1 MTENWL
7 LARPEV
13 DLEAV
18 RALALREYG
27 VDGALSELGS
37 QQDRN
42 FLVRAGY
49 GTGML
54 VKIFHPSTDADAVA
68 LHIAASDRLRACD
81 LLTPEV
87 LTTAGGARTTSIGCD
102 DGQTALLAG
111 FQIVDGRPLSDITD
125 ADGAQAEDL
134 GELVAEVTEAFA
146 GMDADDT
153 DRNLQWELGNALA
166 VVEQL
171 IGDLPEDRR
180 EQCLSAARRAA
191 AELDRVA
198 AELPRQVIHGDLTA
212 DNVMRDRRGRHW
224 VIDLG
229 DVATSWRAAELA
241 MLLADLMGRAD
252 DLTIVGRAVAGFDA
266 RARLTDAELAALWPL
281 VVLRGAVLAVSG
293 WSQLRIDPGNDYA
306 RERVEHEWHVFERAA
321 RVPST
326 EATAQ
331 LRLAVG
337 CPHHPGL
344 AYHPLLAGMDAA
356 VAVDLGTRSPLLDR
370 GRWTVPGIEQ
380 HLVREALFGA
390 PIAALRYG
398 ESRLSRVSTDTTRP
412 APTRARF
419 VELYTRPGAAVTAP
433 FGGVLEVDTDA
444 GAVELRDAGVVL
456 RIEGIVVEASV
467 AEASVLDASA
477 AATGAATEAAPAPG
491 TSVEAGA
498 LLGRVA
504 EAEPGLG
511 RLRISRRLQ
520 GAAPAAAF
528 ADADGEDQTPGA
540 ADPSPI
546 LGLERVPDPVR
557 ATRRARRVRDE
568 AVGAAAERFYAEPPQ
583 IERGWGALLIDT
595 QGRAYVDLV
604 NNVTAI
610 GHSHHVFADR
620 VARQLNLLNTNS
632 RFLYDAFAEFS
643 ERLLAHSPDPSLD
656 TVIPVNSGSEAVD
669 LALTLARVATGRRDV
684 IAVRESYHGW
694 TSAADA
700 VSTSAFDNP
709 HAADSRPAWV
719 HLVDAPNAYRGRHR
733 GPDAGAAY
741 AREVADLARTLTD
754 EGRPAGAF
762 ICEPVLGNAGGVI
775 PPAGYLVAV
784 AEAVRAHG
792 GMMISDEVQV
802 GYGRLGD
809 AFWGSTLQGLVPD
822 IITVAKAAG
831 NAYPLGAVLTRREIV
846 DALAREGTFFSS
858 AGGTPV
864 SAVAGTAILD
874 IIDDEGLQQ
883 NAARVGRVIA
893 VGVRALSERHPL
905 IGAVHGTGLYLGI
918 ELVRDRDTLE
928 PAREEAARVCDLLL
942 GRGFIVQAASERQN
956 VLKVKPP
963 LVLTERDARRF
974 VDALDAVLGEVG

>member
-7 LARPEV
+7 LARPDV
-13 DLEAV
+13 DLDEV
-18 RALALREYG
+18 RVLACREYG
-27 VDGALSELGS
+27 VDGELTELGS

-42 FLVRAGY
+42 FLVRGADGAGL
-49 GTGML
+49 L
-54 VKIFHPSTDADAVA
+54 VKIFHPTVDAAAVA
-68 LHIAASDRLRACD
+68 LHIAASDRLRAQG

-87 LTTAGGARTTSIGCD
+87 LTTADAARTTQIVCA
-102 DGQTALLAG
+102 DGQIARVAG
-111 FQIVDGRPLSDITD
+111 FQIVDGRPLSDVTD
-125 ADGAQAEDL
+125 ADGAQAEEL
-134 GELVAEVTEAFA
+134 GALVAEVTTAFA
-146 GMDADDT
+146 GLDADDT

-171 IGDLPEDRR
+171 IDDLPEDRR
-180 EQCLSAARRAA
+180 EQCLTAARRAA

-198 AELPRQVIHGDLTA
+198 ADLPRQVIHGDLTA

-241 MLLADLMGRAD
+241 MLLADLMGRTD
-252 DLTIVGRAVAGFDA
+252 DLAIVGRAVAGFDA
-266 RARLTDAELAALWPL
+266 HAHLADAELEALWPL

-306 RERVEHEWHVFERAA
+306 RERVEHEWQVFARTA
-321 RVPST
+321 RVPSS
-326 EATAQ
+326 EVTAQ
-331 LRLAVG
+331 LRLAAG
-337 CPHHPGL
+337 RPHRRGVAYRPVL
-344 AYHPLLAGMDAA
+344 ARGDAA
-356 VAVDLGTRSPLLDR
+356 ATVDLGIRSPLLDR

-380 HLVREALFGA
+380 ELVREALNDA
-390 PIAALRYG
+390 PIAVLRYG
-398 ESRLSRVSTDTTRP
+398 ESRLSRVSTDTTRS
-412 APTRARF
+412 AATRARC
-419 VELYTRPGAAVTAP
+419 VELWTRPGAAVAAP
-433 FGGVLEVDTDA
+433 FRGFTQVDVGA
-444 GAVELRDAGVVL
+444 GAVELHDAGVVL
-456 RIEGIVVEASV
+456 RIEGVDLAAEVAAGEA
-467 AEASVLDASA
+467 
-477 AATGAATEAAPAPG
+477 
-491 TSVEAGA
+491 VEAGA
-498 LLGRVA
+498 VLGRVA

-511 RLRISRRLQ
+511 RLRITRRLRD
-520 GAAPAAAF
+520 AAPAAPF
-528 ADADGEDQTPGA
+528 VDADGEDQTPGA

-546 LGLERVPDPVR
+546 LGVPRVADPVA
-557 ATRRARRVRDE
+557 ATRRARRVREE
-568 AVGAAAERFYAEPPQ
+568 AIGAAAERFYAEPPQ
-583 IERGWGALLIDT
+583 IERGWGALLVDT

-604 NNVTAI
+604 NNVSAI
-610 GHSHHVFADR
+610 GHAHPEFADR

-632 RFLYDAFAEFS
+632 RFLYDAFAEFAA
-643 ERLLAHSPDPSLD
+643 RLVAHAPDASLD

-709 HAADSRPAWV
+709 HAADSRPDWV

-741 AREVADLARTLTD
+741 AREVADLARSLAA

-775 PPAGYLVAV
+775 PPRGYLTAV
-784 AEAVRAHG
+784 ADAVRAHG
-792 GMMISDEVQV
+792 GLVVADEVQV

-809 AFWGSTLQGLVPD
+809 AFWGSTLQGLDPD
-822 IITVAKAAG
+822 IVAVAKAAG

-864 SAVAGTAILD
+864 SAVAGSAILD
-874 IIDDEGLQQ
+874 IIDAEGLQD
-883 NAARVGRVIA
+883 NARRVGRVIA
-893 VGVRALSERHPL
+893 DGARALAERHPL

-928 PAREEAARVCDLLL
+928 PARAEAARVCDLL
-942 GRGFIVQAASERQN
+942 REHGFIVQPASERQN

-963 LVLTERDARRF
+963 LVLTEPDARRF
-974 VDALDAVLGEVG
+974 LAALDTVLSTLGD